1 MPLPADIRPGDVI
14 AVPATGA
21 YRYSMASTY
30 NLTGRPPVIA
40 AADGAAR
47 AVAADLSIPVRLLDG
62 DLARLPVPDASC
74 DVVVCSLILCC
85 SSRVTGTFREI
96 RSVLRPG
103 GELRFYEHQRSNRWP
118 VALLSGLVTPL
129 WSRAADGCHPARDIL
144 AEVERAG
151 FGVESLD
158 RFAFRGFDHVV
169 GVARPR

>member
-1 MPLPADIRPGDVI
+1 
-14 AVPATGA
+14 
-21 YRYSMASTY
+21 MASTY

-96 RSVLRPG
+96 RSLLRPG

-129 WSRAADGCHPARDIL
+129 WSRAADGCHPARHPGGDG
-144 AEVERAG
+144 AG
-151 FGVESLD
+151 RVRSREFGPVRLSRLRPCRRSRPAPLTSHRDASIRFLD
-158 RFAFRGFDHVV
+158 ALTRSNS
-169 GVARPR
+169 P